1 MPLAR
6 MPRVADLVVANDDHE
21 IDFTVAF
28 SRNEL
33 RQVKV
38 DVAISGSVPMRCQR
52 TLKVFAQ
59 PLESQS
65 VVGVVASENEAEAL
79 PDDYEPVLCPDQRL
93 ALAGLVE
100 EEVLLGLP
108 LVPVDPDS
116 SPVGQAEAIQ
126 EETQRPFEVLAEL
139 RKKRET

>member
-6 MPRVADLVVANDDHE
+6 LPRVADLVVGDGDDE
-21 IDFTVAF
+21 IRFVLAF

-33 RQVKV
+33 GQVKV
-38 DVAISGSVPMRCQR
+38 DVEISGRVQMRCQR
-52 TLKVFAQ
+52 TLAIFEQ
-59 PLESQS
+59 PLDSRS
-65 VVGVVASENEAEAL
+65 VVGVVASEDDADAL

-93 ALAGLVE
+93 ELASLVE
-100 EEVLLGLP
+100 EEVLLSLP
-108 LVPVDPDS
+108 LVPIDPAS
-116 SPVGQAEAIQ
+116 SPVGQAVAEE